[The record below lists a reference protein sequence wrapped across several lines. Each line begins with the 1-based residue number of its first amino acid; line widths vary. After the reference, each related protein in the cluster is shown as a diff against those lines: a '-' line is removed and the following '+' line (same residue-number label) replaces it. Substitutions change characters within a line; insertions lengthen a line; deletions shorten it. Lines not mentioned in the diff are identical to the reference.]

1 VRILTRRP
9 AKAESLA
16 RHAAA
21 LGLSV
26 SYDPGDRGVEA
37 GDLMIV
43 DLSTHA
49 AVVEEAFAHP
59 RPSAPNMVIVATAAQ
74 IDSLACKHQIDPAR
88 IVAKPVHRD
97 ALACALRAAAGMDA
111 TAANAAPA
119 SGRIAIGAHVL
130 LVEDEAVNAAV
141 AQGYLAELGCSC
153 VWVDNGSEAV
163 ARSSTERFD
172 LIMMDLNM
180 PSMDGFAATRLIRE
194 REAADRRVPIIALT
208 AHDAKNYR
216 ASCVAAGMDDLL
228 SKPYTF
234 DQCTQLVLR
243 WFRVPGSPATVTAT
257 AVGATAV
264 SAAVVSVAGPSPLTG
279 ATADSAALAEID
291 SSTVDG
297 LKALRSSGPGLYSKL
312 TDLFRSG
319 STRAIEELD
328 AALADGDH
336 ASAAAV
342 CHKLAS
348 SAANV
353 GALVFASHVR
363 QLEKSCNERDA
374 AKAVAL
380 YRVIRGAHP
389 PLLEALTRLELRV
402 SA

>member
-1 VRILTRRP
+1 
-9 AKAESLA
+9 
-16 RHAAA
+16 
-21 LGLSV
+21 
-26 SYDPGDRGVEA
+26 
-37 GDLMIV
+37 
-43 DLSTHA
+43 
-49 AVVEEAFAHP
+49 
-59 RPSAPNMVIVATAAQ
+59 
-74 IDSLACKHQIDPAR
+74 
-88 IVAKPVHRD
+88 
-97 ALACALRAAAGMDA
+97 
-111 TAANAAPA
+111 
-119 SGRIAIGAHVL
+119 
-130 LVEDEAVNAAV
+130 
-141 AQGYLAELGCSC
+141 
-153 VWVDNGSEAV
+153 
-163 ARSSTERFD
+163 
-172 LIMMDLNM
+172 
-180 PSMDGFAATRLIRE
+180 
-194 REAADRRVPIIALT
+194 VPIIALT

-216 ASCVAAGMDDLL
+216 VSCVAAGMDDLL

-243 WFRVPGSPATVTAT
+243 WFGVPGSPASVTA
-257 AVGATAV
+257 AAV
-264 SAAVVSVAGPSPLTG
+264 SAAAPPPLAG

-328 AALADGDH
+328 AALADGDY
-336 ASAAAV
+336 ASAGAV

-363 QLEKSCNERDA
+363 QLEKSCGERDA

-380 YRVIRGAHP
+380 YRIIRGAHR

>member
-1 VRILTRRP
+1 
-9 AKAESLA
+9 
-16 RHAAA
+16 
-21 LGLSV
+21 
-26 SYDPGDRGVEA
+26 
-37 GDLMIV
+37 
-43 DLSTHA
+43 
-49 AVVEEAFAHP
+49 
-59 RPSAPNMVIVATAAQ
+59 
-74 IDSLACKHQIDPAR
+74 
-88 IVAKPVHRD
+88 
-97 ALACALRAAAGMDA
+97 
-111 TAANAAPA
+111 
-119 SGRIAIGAHVL
+119 
-130 LVEDEAVNAAV
+130 V

-243 WFRVPGSPATVTAT
+243 WFGVPG
-257 AVGATAV
+257 TAV
-264 SAAVVSVAGPSPLTG
+264 SAAAVSAAAPPPLAG

-291 SSTVDG
+291 SSTVEG

-328 AALADGDH
+328 AALADGDY
-336 ASAAAV
+336 ASAGAV

-363 QLEKSCNERDA
+363 QLEKSCGERDA

-380 YRVIRGAHP
+380 YRNIRGAHR

>member
-1 VRILTRRP
+1 
-9 AKAESLA
+9 
-16 RHAAA
+16 
-21 LGLSV
+21 
-26 SYDPGDRGVEA
+26 
-37 GDLMIV
+37 
-43 DLSTHA
+43 
-49 AVVEEAFAHP
+49 
-59 RPSAPNMVIVATAAQ
+59 
-74 IDSLACKHQIDPAR
+74 
-88 IVAKPVHRD
+88 
-97 ALACALRAAAGMDA
+97 
-111 TAANAAPA
+111 
-119 SGRIAIGAHVL
+119 VL

-194 REAADRRVPIIALT
+194 QEAADRRVPIIALT

-243 WFRVPGSPATVTAT
+243 WFDVPGSPA
-257 AVGATAV
+257 AV
-264 SAAVVSVAGPSPLTG
+264 SAAAVSAAAPSPLTG
-279 ATADSAALAEID
+279 ATADSAALTEID
-291 SSTVDG
+291 ASTVDG
-297 LKALRSSGPGLYSKL
+297 LKALRSSGPSLYSKL

-328 AALADGDH
+328 AALTDGDY
-336 ASAAAV
+336 ASAGAV

-363 QLEKSCNERDA
+363 QLEKSCGERDA
-374 AKAVAL
+374 AKAIAL
-380 YRVIRGAHP
+380 YRIIRGAHR